1 MVCKNKNLSILS
13 KNYCEL
19 MKLWI
24 FVFQAKIK
32 EPTDS
37 TKP

>member
-1 MVCKNKNLSILS
+1 MVCKNKKLNILNQ
-13 KNYCEL
+13 NYYKL

-24 FVFQAKIK
+24 FMFQAKIK

>member
-1 MVCKNKNLSILS
+1 MICKNKNLNILNR
-13 KNYCEL
+13 NYYEL
-19 MKLWI
+19 MKLGI
-24 FVFQAKIK
+24 FMFQAKIK